1 MPPKMSSPYSL
12 RIERFLQDS
21 SGSSALPPNSYPLR
35 YPHPHTN
42 HQMHSPTPSRST
54 GNGEAGVR
62 RVQEKPRLLLMGQR
76 RCVSIQFFTLFIFP
90 LSLFFSFFFLL
101 YPAQSISHFCGS
113 IGTNFRV
120 RSGKSSISSVVF
132 HKMAP
137 TDTLFLESTT
147 KITKDPIQ

>member
-1 MPPKMSSPYSL
+1 MLACFGCLEWLFCPLSARSRRLYMPPKMSSPYSL

-90 LSLFFSFFFLL
+90 LSLFFSFFFFYILF
-101 YPAQSISHFCGS
+101 S
-113 IGTNFRV
+113 
-120 RSGKSSISSVVF
+120 
-132 HKMAP
+132 
-137 TDTLFLESTT
+137 LFLISVDQLGL
-147 KITKDPIQ
+147 ISGSGVGNHL

>member
-21 SGSSALPPNSYPLR
+21 SGSSVFPSNLYPLR
-35 YPHPHTN
+35 YPHPHRN
-42 HQMHSPTPSRST
+42 HQMHSPTPSRSS

-62 RVQEKPRLLLMGQR
+62 RGQERPRLLLMGQR
-76 RCVSIQFFTLFIFP
+76 RCVSIQFSILSTSPLF
-90 LSLFFSFFFLL
+90 SLPSPSGGPTETHL
-101 YPAQSISHFCGS
+101 
-113 IGTNFRV
+113 RD

-147 KITKDPIQ
+147 RITKDPIQ

>member
-90 LSLFFSFFFLL
+90 LSLFFSFFFFYILF
-101 YPAQSISHFCGS
+101 S
-113 IGTNFRV
+113 
-120 RSGKSSISSVVF
+120 
-132 HKMAP
+132 
-137 TDTLFLESTT
+137 LFLISVDQLGL
-147 KITKDPIQ
+147 ISGSGVGNHL